1 MEIQLIPDGKLHLQ
15 KNLRGLQGPFW
26 IFTSGSHIWQVLW
39 AVGSTIGWW
48 APGAITSPH
57 SNLTLPQFLSLT
69 PHSTSA
75 GLIFYT
81 IDEQK
86 LPGCSQDASEVS

>member
-1 MEIQLIPDGKLHLQ
+1 MEIQLIPDGKLA
-15 KNLRGLQGPFW
+15 KGNLRGLQGPFR
-26 IFTSGSHIWQVLW
+26 ILLSGSHIWQAWW
-39 AVGSTIGWW
+39 AVGGGRR
-48 APGAITSPH
+48 GAIASPRP
-57 SNLTLPQFLSLT
+57 NLTLPQFLSLT
-69 PHSTSA
+69 PNSTSA